1 MDTDKL
7 TTKYSIEQTTEF
19 FMALDQLKL
28 INRRSYIAGGA
39 RLENSAEHSWHLAL
53 GCWLFAEKFQ
63 LKLDTEKLIKMA
75 LVHDLGEIDAG
86 DTFLYSKQRN
96 QVSEKE
102 RAGVVRIAG
111 LAGNEIPDIV
121 TLWDEQEQGESME
134 ARVLKVVDRLLPF
147 NHNIHSGGQAWI
159 EHRVQKNQVLDAHRF
174 IGEEFPDVYTWVESK
189 VNEAVARGWLLSD

>member
-1 MDTDKL
+1 MKST
-7 TTKYSIEQTTEF
+7 IEQTTDF

-28 INRRSYIAGGA
+28 INRRSYIAGGE

-63 LKLDTEKLIKMA
+63 LAVNSEKLIKMA

-86 DTFLYSKQRN
+86 DTFLYAKERN

-102 RAGVVRIAG
+102 RAGVARIAD
-111 LAGNEIPDIV
+111 LPGNEIPDLLAI
-121 TLWDEQEQGESME
+121 WDEQELGASAE

-147 NHNIHSGGQAWI
+147 NHNVNSGGRAWMEHGVLKSQVLSAHGFIADEFPQVFAWI
-159 EHRVQKNQVLDAHRF
+159 E
-174 IGEEFPDVYTWVESK
+174 SK
-189 VNEAVARGWLLSD
+189 VDYAVQQGWLVDA